1 MVINDNSS
9 DNMSQQHAEDWSRG
23 LALLARAGQLLAE
36 SLDYRTTL
44 ENVARLVVSEMA
56 DWCIVYSIDGD
67 EGSLKRVAVTH
78 ADPADADLAREL
90 LEAPLPGA
98 ARIASIIEHFRNH
111 EPVVDNNVGPEWFDA
126 AADNPA
132 YRAVLERMGITS
144 SVGIPLNARGRFIGV
159 IALIS
164 TTSRRIYSQSD
175 VALAMELGQRAA
187 LAVDNA
193 LLYRA
198 AQEEIAERRR
208 AEEER
213 NELLLREQQSRRELE
228 QLLEKMQ
235 KIEVRVRRLYE
246 ANVVGIFFSSLDG
259 AIIDANDAFLT
270 MLGYT
275 NQELASGQLNWWQ
288 LTPAEY
294 ESVTTNAVQ
303 ELRQLGV
310 CTPFEKEYLRRDGSR
325 VAVLI
330 GGALIEGTPDME
342 VAFVIDISERK
353 NAEIELQRAKE
364 DAEKANHAKDQFLA
378 VLSHELRTPLT
389 PVIVAVQALREEGV
403 PEHMESFIDVIDRNV
418 QIEARLIDDL
428 LDLSRIEHGKLQLQR
443 ESIDV
448 HQLLEAVIA
457 GCQSD
462 IETKHLQLVVELN
475 AAKHTAF
482 ADPARLQQVFWNLLK
497 NAVKFTPEGGKII
510 VATESLPDSMM
521 RITVADTGIGIDS
534 DVLPRIF
541 NAFEQGEQSI
551 TRRFGGMGLGLAISS
566 MLVGMHGG
574 QLSAVSDGAGHGSS
588 FIVELA
594 AIESQASVS
603 ATGHPPN
610 GRGHEQRGIRVLIV
624 EDHTDTGT
632 VLRMM
637 LERDGY
643 LVQSASNMNDAM
655 QFATTT
661 QFDLLISDIGLPD
674 GTGIELMEK
683 LGERRPP
690 KAIALSGFGMED
702 DVRRSREVGF
712 AEHLTKPVNVTRLR
726 EVIEQLFS

>member
-1 MVINDNSS
+1 MAIDDNSS
-9 DNMSQQHAEDWSRG
+9 DTMSQHHAENWSHG

-44 ENVARLVVSEMA
+44 ENVAELVVSEIA
-56 DWCIVYSIDGD
+56 DWCIVYSLEDD
-67 EGSLKRVAVTH
+67 PASFRRLAVRH

-90 LEAPLPGA
+90 LEAPLPNLAQIA
-98 ARIASIIEHFRNH
+98 AYIEHFHNH
-111 EPVVDNNVGPEWFDA
+111 EPVVYNNVGPEWLDA
-126 AADNPA
+126 LADNPS
-132 YRAVLERMGITS
+132 YRALLERMEITS
-144 SVGIPLNARGRFIGV
+144 SVTIPLNARGRFIGI
-159 IALIS
+159 IALLS
-164 TTSRRIYSQSD
+164 TSSKRIYSQDD

-213 NELLLREQQSRRELE
+213 NALLLREQESRRELE
-228 QLLEKMQ
+228 QLVEKMQ
-235 KIEVRVRRLYE
+235 KIEVRVRRLFE
-246 ANVVGIFFSSLDG
+246 ANVVGIFFSALDG
-259 AIIDANDAFLT
+259 EIVDANDAFLN
-270 MLGYT
+270 MLGYARHD
-275 NQELASGQLNWWQ
+275 LAGGRLNWWQ

-294 ESVTTNAVQ
+294 ESVTVNAVQ

-310 CTPFEKEYLRRDGSR
+310 CTPFEKEYVRRDGSH

-330 GGALIEGTPDME
+330 GGALIEGVPDME
-342 VAFVIDISERK
+342 VAFVIDISERRK
-353 NAEIELQRAKE
+353 AEIELQRAKE

-403 PEHMESFIDVIDRNV
+403 PEQMESFIDVIERNV

-428 LDLSRIEHGKLQLQR
+428 LDLSRIEHGKLQLKR
-443 ESIDV
+443 ESVDV

-457 GCQSD
+457 GCRND
-462 IETKHLQLVVELN
+462 METKQLQLVVDLK
-475 AAKHTAF
+475 ATKHSAF

-510 VATESLPDSMM
+510 VATESIPGSMI

-566 MLVGMHGG
+566 MLVEMHGG
-574 QLSAVSDGAGHGSS
+574 HLSALSDGAGHGSS

-594 AIESQASVS
+594 AIESPASV
-603 ATGHPPN
+603 ATAGQQTN
-610 GRGHEQRGIRVLIV
+610 GRGHEQRAIRVLVV

-632 VLRMM
+632 VLRVM
-637 LERDGY
+637 LERDGHR
-643 LVQSASNMNDAM
+643 VHSAANMNDAI
-655 QFATTT
+655 QLATTT
-661 QFDLLISDIGLPD
+661 QYDLLISDI
-674 GTGIELMEK
+674 
-683 LGERRPP
+683 
-690 KAIALSGFGMED
+690 
-702 DVRRSREVGF
+702 
-712 AEHLTKPVNVTRLR
+712 
-726 EVIEQLFS
+726 